1 MNAAAV
7 SQSFDKSVN
16 TFFQEREVEG
26 SGCVLLSTNAEG
38 DPTIFLFRDKEG
50 VVNYTDGAQT
60 FEAGHL
66 GMGQLWEA
74 ICWSKGT
81 ESRLN

>member
-1 MNAAAV
+1 MSATTVQPNL
-7 SQSFDKSVN
+7 DKSVN
-16 TFFQEREVEG
+16 TFFQEHEVEN
-26 SGCVLLSTNAEG
+26 SGCVLLNTNDEG

-50 VVNYTDGAQT
+50 VINYTDGSQT

-74 ICWSKGT
+74 ICWSKGV

>member
-1 MNAAAV
+1 MSFATAPP
-7 SQSFDKSVN
+7 SFDKSVN
-16 TFFQEREVEG
+16 TFFNEHEVEN
-26 SGCVLLSTNAEG
+26 SGCVLLNTNAEG
-38 DPTIFLFRDKEG
+38 EPTIFLFRDKEG
-50 VVNYTDGAQT
+50 VINYTDGSQT

-74 ICWSKGT
+74 ICWSKGI

>member
-1 MNAAAV
+1 MSITAAEPNL
-7 SQSFDKSVN
+7 DKSVN
-16 TFFQEREVEG
+16 TFFQEREVEN
-26 SGCVLLSTNAEG
+26 SGAVLLDTDANG

-50 VVNYTDGAQT
+50 VINYTDGSQI

-74 ICWSKGT
+74 ICWSKGI

>member
-1 MNAAAV
+1 MSV
-7 SQSFDKSVN
+7 TDVQPSFDKSVN
-16 TFFQEREVEG
+16 TFFHEHEVEN
-26 SGCVLLSTNAEG
+26 SGTVLLNTNSNG

-50 VVNYTDGAQT
+50 VINYTDGAQT

-74 ICWSKGT
+74 ICWSKGV

>member
-1 MNAAAV
+1 MSITAV
-7 SQSFDKSVN
+7 QPNLDKSVN
-16 TFFQEREVEG
+16 TFFQEHEVEKC
-26 SGCVLLSTNAEG
+26 GCVLLNTNAEG

-50 VVNYTDGAQT
+50 VINYTDGSQT

-74 ICWSKGT
+74 ICWSKGV
-81 ESRLN
+81 ESRLI